1 MAYLRHFKAIL
12 GGKVAPFRRSIK
24 CLAELRLGLLAGLAI
39 LFALTGAN
47 APLLGPEN
55 VKFQAELREAK
66 DTPVGRSNNLAELRL
81 GLGKSATASKNLKK
95 RRQVLERY
103 YAKKLASLGINV
115 RPGTEHRQ
123 DSKATLLTSRRCRS
137 IVYQTLMQLP
147 ENHRKQVKEL
157 TLFYTKNGRRGLS
170 GNGAVVLRCLNVT
183 ADELASVL
191 MHEIGHLVDA
201 RYLRGSP
208 NADLSGFYDFDDP
221 VPADDASS
229 IFYKI
234 AWNSEKEKAA
244 ETYEV
249 DFVSLY
255 AMTDP
260 FEDFA
265 ETYTYYRLHGSAFR
279 KLTQTS
285 GRLRKKYEFMKW
297 YVFDGEEFGE
307 FEDREDINMWV
318 RHYDVTVLPIS

>member
-1 MAYLRHFKAIL
+1 MAYLKHFKA
-12 GGKVAPFRRSIK
+12 F
-24 CLAELRLGLLAGLAI
+24 LAVLAGLAVL
-39 LFALTGAN
+39 LFALTGTN
-47 APLLGPEN
+47 APLNPEN
-55 VKFQAELREAK
+55 VKFQAELREA
-66 DTPVGRSNNLAELRL
+66 
-81 GLGKSATASKNLKK
+81 GKGASLSKNLKK
-95 RRQVLERY
+95 RRQVLETY
-103 YAKKLASLGINV
+103 YAKKLASLGIKV

-123 DSKATLLTSRRCRS
+123 DSKATPLASRRCRS
-137 IVYQTLMQLP
+137 IVYQTLTQLP

-157 TLFYTKNGRRGLS
+157 TLFYTKDGRRGLS

-201 RYLRGSP
+201 GYLSGSP
-208 NADLSGFYDFDDP
+208 NVELSGFYDFDIP

-234 AWNSEKEKAA
+234 AWNSEKERAA

-265 ETYTYYRLHGSAFR
+265 ETYTYYRLHGSEFR
-279 KLTQTS
+279 KLMQTS
-285 GRLRKKYEFMKW
+285 KRLRKKYEFMKW

-318 RHYDVTVLPIS
+318 RHYDVTVLPVS